1 MPKLLYKDGTFL
13 GWGRS
18 AHGNIQA
25 QVIVQNGRISST
37 AIARCETAYSCDWI
51 AKLPTQVVAT
61 QDPQTIDIV
70 TGASDSS
77 YAFQDAVTAALFKAQ
92 RGE

>member
-1 MPKLLYKDGTFL
+1 MPKLKYKDGTFL

-25 QVIVQNGRISST
+25 SVIIENGRISQ
-37 AIARCETAYSCDWI
+37 ANIARCETAYSCDWI
-51 AKLPTQVVAT
+51 AKLPGQVISR
-61 QDPQTIDIV
+61 QDPGTDV
-70 TGASDSS
+70 VGGASDSS
-77 YAFQDAVTAALFKAQ
+77 YAFQDAVSAALFKAQ